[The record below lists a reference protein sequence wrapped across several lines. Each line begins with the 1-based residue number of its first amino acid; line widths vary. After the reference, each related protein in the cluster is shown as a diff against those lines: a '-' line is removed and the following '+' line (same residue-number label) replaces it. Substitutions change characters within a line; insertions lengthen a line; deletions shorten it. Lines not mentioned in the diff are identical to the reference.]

1 MNISAYRGHLR
12 ELIIAMPIQIRINL
26 GNLMAMK
33 RLSLLG
39 LYFVLSFS
47 ALSASADE
55 LGDLRENIEALLPG
69 VPISSV
75 SETPV
80 DGLYELICL
89 LYTSPSPR
97 DQRGSRMPSSA

>member
-1 MNISAYRGHLR
+1 
-12 ELIIAMPIQIRINL
+12 
-26 GNLMAMK
+26 MAMK

-39 LYFVLSFS
+39 LCFVLSFS

-80 DGLYELICL
+80 DGLYELIAGGQ
-89 LYTSPSPR
+89 LYYVNKTGESC
-97 DQRGSRMPSSA
+97 